1 MPMYQGEGAGTP
13 APCAGQSSVS
23 PSTVEGPRRAGT
35 TSQHQ
40 PPLILLLPFFF
51 SSFLPLLAILG
62 PSKGNVAEPKF
73 MPVKTFVVFNV
84 VSRGHCLRCFIS

>member
-1 MPMYQGEGAGTP
+1 MYQGEGAGTP

-40 PPLILLLPFFF
+40 SPLILLLPFFVPH
-51 SSFLPLLAILG
+51 SFPCWPFLALRREMWL
-62 PSKGNVAEPKF
+62 SQ
-73 MPVKTFVVFNV
+73 
-84 VSRGHCLRCFIS
+84 SLCL